1 MNESSIDPPE
11 VTPFAVRDCAL
22 ISLATGQRAQNLRE
36 FCDILQRIPLES
48 IEHHLWGRLLQPR
61 FDEPE
66 YNNDFASWA
75 YHGLHDKILAERLSM
90 VLPTDFADQEALR
103 QELVEVLEER
113 LDQCEMVPWAKN
125 DQQFHFLRSQIVVFD
140 SGLRFSQPVDLI
152 PYLAHLSTGSVYY
165 HFIDA
170 RNRTAERCDD
180 FSAWLASFGA
190 DYQPLRERL
199 CGVDP
204 YFASLQNLRQIVT
217 DLFQTFFEEAA
228 R

>member
-1 MNESSIDPPE
+1 MSENLADP
-11 VTPFAVRDCAL
+11 VKAIPFAVRDCAL
-22 ISLATGQRAQNLRE
+22 ISLATGLRAQNLRE
-36 FCDILQRIPLES
+36 FCDILRRIPLES

-75 YHGLHDKILAERLSM
+75 YHGLHDKTLAERLSM
-90 VLPTDFADQEALR
+90 VLPTDFVDQEALR

-113 LDQCEMVPWAKN
+113 LDQCEMVPWAKK

-140 SGLRFSQPVDLI
+140 SRLHFSRPVDLV
-152 PYLAHLSTGSVYY
+152 PYLAHLSTGSIYY

-170 RNRTAERCDD
+170 RNRTTERCDD
-180 FSAWLASFGA
+180 FSAWLAGCGPE
-190 DYQPLRERL
+190 YHLLRERL

-204 YFASLQNLRQIVT
+204 YFSSLQNLRQIVT
-217 DLFQTFFEEAA
+217 ALFQAFFEEAA
-228 R
+228 Q

>member
-1 MNESSIDPPE
+1 MNERSTDPTKLP
-11 VTPFAVRDCAL
+11 PFAVRDCAL
-22 ISLATGQRAQNLRE
+22 ISLATGLNAQNLRE
-36 FCDILQRIPLES
+36 FCDILQRVPLES
-48 IEHHLWGRLLQPR
+48 IEYHLWGRLLQPR

-75 YHGLHDKILAERLSM
+75 YHGLHDKTLAERLSM

-113 LDQCEMVPWAKN
+113 LDQCEMVPWAKS

-140 SGLRFSQPVDLI
+140 SGLRFSRPVDLI

-180 FSAWLASFGA
+180 FSAWLASCGPE
-190 DYQPLRERL
+190 YQPLRERL
-199 CGVDP
+199 RGVDP
-204 YFASLQNLRQIVT
+204 YFSSLQNLRQIVT

-228 R
+228 Q

>member
-1 MNESSIDPPE
+1 MSESTVDPVE
-11 VTPFAVRDCAL
+11 AIPFAVRDCAL
-22 ISLATGQRAQNLRE
+22 ISLATGLKAQNLRE
-36 FCDILQRIPLES
+36 FCDILQRVPLES

-75 YHGLHDKILAERLSM
+75 YHGLHDKTLAERLSM
-90 VLPTDFADQEALR
+90 VVPTDFADQEALR
-103 QELVEVLEER
+103 QELIEVLEER
-113 LDQCEMVPWAKN
+113 LDQCEMVPWAKK

-140 SGLRFSQPVDLI
+140 SGLRFSRPVDLI

-170 RNRTAERCDD
+170 RNRTTDRCDD
-180 FSAWLASFGA
+180 FSAWLAGCGPA
-190 DYQPLRERL
+190 YQPLRERL

-204 YFASLQNLRQIVT
+204 YFSSLQNLRQIVT
-217 DLFQTFFEEAA
+217 ALFQSFFEEAA
-228 R
+228 Q

>member
-1 MNESSIDPPE
+1 MTEHATNPSEAI
-11 VTPFAVRDCAL
+11 PFAVRDCAL
-22 ISLATGQRAQNLRE
+22 ISLATGLKAQNLRE

-75 YHGLHDKILAERLSM
+75 YHSLHDKTLAERLSM
-90 VLPTDFADQEALR
+90 VLPTDYADQEALR

-113 LDQCEMVPWAKN
+113 LDQCEMVPWAKK
-125 DQQFHFLRSQIVVFD
+125 DQQFHFLCSQIVVFD
-140 SGLRFSQPVDLI
+140 SHLCFSRPVDLV
-152 PYLAHLSTGSVYY
+152 PYLPHLSTGSIYY

-180 FSAWLASFGA
+180 FSAWLAGCGPE
-190 DYQPLRERL
+190 YQPLRKRL

-204 YFASLQNLRQIVT
+204 YFASLQHLRQIVT
-217 DLFQTFFEEAA
+217 ALFQSFFEEAA
-228 R
+228 Q

>member
-1 MNESSIDPPE
+1 MDEPVE
-11 VTPFAVRDCAL
+11 ATPFAVRDCAL
-22 ISLATGQRAQNLRE
+22 IVLATGLKSQNLRE
-36 FCDILQRIPLES
+36 FCDVLRRISLES

-90 VLPTDFADQEALR
+90 VLPTDFDDQEALR
-103 QELVEVLEER
+103 QELVEVVEER
-113 LDQCEMVPWAKN
+113 LDQSEMVPWAKI
-125 DQQFHFLRSQIVVFD
+125 DQQFHFLRSQIVIFD
-140 SGLRFSQPVDLI
+140 SGLRFSRPIDLV

-180 FSAWLASFGA
+180 FSAWLASCGPE
-190 DYQPLRERL
+190 YGPLRERL
-199 CGVDP
+199 CAVDP
-204 YFASLQNLRQIVT
+204 YFASLQNLRQIVSGH
-217 DLFQTFFEEAA
+217 FQEFFEEIVL
-228 R
+228 

>member
-1 MNESSIDPPE
+1 MSESTVDPVE
-11 VTPFAVRDCAL
+11 ATPFAVRDCAL
-22 ISLATGQRAQNLRE
+22 ISLATGLKAQNLRE
-36 FCDILQRIPLES
+36 FSDILQRVPLES

-75 YHGLHDKILAERLSM
+75 YHGLHDKTLAERLSM
-90 VLPTDFADQEALR
+90 VVPTDFADQEALR

-113 LDQCEMVPWAKN
+113 LDQCEMVPWAKK

-140 SGLRFSQPVDLI
+140 SGLRFSRPVDLI

-170 RNRTAERCDD
+170 RNRTTDRCDD
-180 FSAWLASFGA
+180 FSAWLAGCGPA
-190 DYQPLRERL
+190 YQPLRERL

-204 YFASLQNLRQIVT
+204 YFSSLQNLRQIVSA
-217 DLFQTFFEEAA
+217 LFQSFFEEAA
-228 R
+228 Q

>member
-1 MNESSIDPPE
+1 MSESTVDPLE
-11 VTPFAVRDCAL
+11 ATPFAVRDCAL
-22 ISLATGQRAQNLRE
+22 ISLATGLKAQNLRE
-36 FCDILQRIPLES
+36 FHDIVQRIPLDS

-75 YHGLHDKILAERLSM
+75 YHGLHDKTLAERLSM

-103 QELVEVLEER
+103 QELIEVLEER
-113 LDQCEMVPWAKN
+113 LDQCEMVPWAKK
-125 DQQFHFLRSQIVVFD
+125 DHQFHFLRSQIVVFD
-140 SGLRFSQPVDLI
+140 SGLRFSRPVDLV
-152 PYLAHLSTGSVYY
+152 PYLAHLSTGSIYY

-180 FSAWLASFGA
+180 FSAWLAGCGPE
-190 DYQPLRERL
+190 YHPLRERL

-204 YFASLQNLRQIVT
+204 YFSSLQNLRQIVT
-217 DLFQTFFEEAA
+217 DLFQTFFEEVAQ
-228 R
+228 

>member
-1 MNESSIDPPE
+1 MSESTVDP
-11 VTPFAVRDCAL
+11 VKAIPFAVRDCAL
-22 ISLATGQRAQNLRE
+22 ISLATGLKAQNLRE
-36 FCDILQRIPLES
+36 FCDILRRIPLES
-48 IEHHLWGRLLQPR
+48 IEHHFWGRLLQPR

-75 YHGLHDKILAERLSM
+75 YHGLHDKTLAERLSM

-113 LDQCEMVPWAKN
+113 LDQCEMVPWAKK

-140 SGLRFSQPVDLI
+140 SRLHFSRPVDLV
-152 PYLAHLSTGSVYY
+152 PYLPHLSTGSIYY

-170 RNRTAERCDD
+170 RNRTSERCDD
-180 FSAWLASFGA
+180 FSAWLAGYGPE
-190 DYQPLRERL
+190 YQSLRERL

-204 YFASLQNLRQIVT
+204 YFSSLQNLRQIVT
-217 DLFQTFFEEAA
+217 ALFQTFFEEAA
-228 R
+228 Q

>member
-1 MNESSIDPPE
+1 MSESTVDSVEAI
-11 VTPFAVRDCAL
+11 PFAVRDCAL
-22 ISLATGQRAQNLRE
+22 ISLATGLKAQNLRE
-36 FCDILQRIPLES
+36 FCDILQRVPLES

-75 YHGLHDKILAERLSM
+75 YHGLHDKTLAERLSM
-90 VLPTDFADQEALR
+90 VVPTNFADQEALR
-103 QELVEVLEER
+103 QELIEVLEER
-113 LDQCEMVPWAKN
+113 LDQCEMVPWAKK

-140 SGLRFSQPVDLI
+140 SGLRFSRPVDLI

-170 RNRTAERCDD
+170 RNRTTDRCDD
-180 FSAWLASFGA
+180 FSAWLAGCGPA
-190 DYQPLRERL
+190 YQPLRERL

-204 YFASLQNLRQIVT
+204 YFSSLQNLRQIVT
-217 DLFQTFFEEAA
+217 ALFQSFFEEAA
-228 R
+228 Q